1 VRARADLRAVAGGR
15 ATVLAVLR
23 GEAPIGLFPGA
34 VPAPGWAQV
43 WMVGSAGGPLGGDDV
58 ELRIEV
64 EDGAKLAVGSVAASI
79 ALSGA
84 SPSFT
89 RVHVV
94 VGSEASLVWAPEPLI
109 VTGRADHRVD
119 VHLTAA
125 PDSRLWWRDELVLG
139 RAGER
144 PGRCTLSYHADLG
157 GRPWVR
163 QQLAIGAPAW
173 DAAAVVGAAKVV
185 GSVLATEDRLDPGN
199 PAAVAAV
206 PPGPAGV
213 VLGRVAPGRTEGRVA
228 PDRIEGRVAE
238 LRPAAGGTITLALAG
253 DRVTLDELLPR
264 CPFPPALPRSPLPSG
279 HSPLPS
285 GQRSHHVA
293 C

>member
-1 VRARADLRAVAGGR
+1 VAGGGD
-15 ATVLAVLR
+15 TVLAVLR
-23 GEAPIGLFPGA
+23 GEAPIGLFPGT
-34 VPAPGWAQV
+34 VPAPGWAQI

-64 EDGAKLAVGSVAASI
+64 EDGAALAVGSVAASV

-84 SPSFT
+84 SPSLT
-89 RVHVV
+89 SVRIV

-119 VHLTAA
+119 VHVTAA
-125 PDSRLWWRDELVLG
+125 RDSRLWWRDEVVLG
-139 RAGER
+139 RTAER
-144 PGRCTLSYHADLG
+144 PARCTLSYHADLG

-163 QQLAIGAPAW
+163 QQLAVGAPGW
-173 DAAAVVGAAKVV
+173 DGPAVVGGAKVV
-185 GSVLATEDRLDPGN
+185 GSVLATDPRSEPDATSADR
-199 PAAVAAV
+199 PAVVAS
-206 PPGPAGV
+206 
-213 VLGRVAPGRTEGRVA
+213 GRA
-228 PDRIEGRVAE
+228 AE
-238 LRPAAGGTITLALAG
+238 LRPAAGGTLTLALAA

-264 CPFPPALPRSPLPSG
+264 CPFPAAHPRST
-279 HSPLPS
+279 LPS

>member
-1 VRARADLRAVAGGR
+1 LNEVRARADLLAVASGG
-15 ATVLAVLR
+15 ATGLAVLR

-34 VPAPGWAQV
+34 APAPGWAQV

-64 EDGAKLAVGSVAASI
+64 EDGAALAVGSVAASV
-79 ALSGA
+79 ALSGT

-94 VGSEASLVWAPEPLI
+94 IGSEASLVWAPEPLI

-144 PGRCTLSYHADLG
+144 PARCVLSYHADLG

-173 DAAAVVGAAKVV
+173 DAAAVVGGAKVV
-185 GSVLATEDRLDPGN
+185 GSVLATDPRSEPGGHAH
-199 PAAVAAV
+199 AA
-206 PPGPAGV
+206 GPAGPA
-213 VLGRVAPGRTEGRVA
+213 GRPALVAS
-228 PDRIEGRVAE
+228 GRVAE
-238 LRPAAGGTITLALAG
+238 LHPAAGGTLTLALAA
-253 DRVTLDELLPR
+253 DRVALHELLPR
-264 CPFPPALPRSPLPSG
+264 
-279 HSPLPS
+279 SPLPS

>member
-1 VRARADLRAVAGGR
+1 LNEVRARADLRAVAGGR

-34 VPAPGWAQV
+34 DPAPGWAQV

-64 EDGAKLAVGSVAASI
+64 EDGAALAVGSVAASV
-79 ALSGA
+79 ALSGT

-94 VGSEASLVWAPEPLI
+94 IGSEASLVWAPEPLI

-144 PGRCTLSYHADLG
+144 PARCVLSYHADLG

-173 DAAAVVGAAKVV
+173 DAAAVVGGAKVV
-185 GSVLATEDRLDPGN
+185 GSVLATDPRSEPGGHA
-199 PAAVAAV
+199 PAASPVGPVGRSAVVAS
-206 PPGPAGV
+206 
-213 VLGRVAPGRTEGRVA
+213 
-228 PDRIEGRVAE
+228 GRVAE
-238 LRPAAGGTITLALAG
+238 LHPAAGGTLTLALAA
-253 DRVTLDELLPR
+253 DCVTLDELLPR
-264 CPFPPALPRSPLPSG
+264 
-279 HSPLPS
+279 SPLPS

>member
-1 VRARADLRAVAGGR
+1 VAGGG

-23 GEAPIGLFPGA
+23 SEAPLGLFPGP

-64 EDGAKLAVGSVAASI
+64 EDGAALAVGSVAASV
-79 ALSGA
+79 ALSGT
-84 SPSFT
+84 SPSLT
-89 RVHVV
+89 SVHVV

-119 VHLTAA
+119 VDLTAA
-125 PDSRLWWRDELVLG
+125 RDSRLWWRDQLVLG

-173 DAAAVVGAAKVV
+173 DAAAVVGGAKVV
-185 GSVLATEDRLDPGN
+185 GSVLATDPRSEPGEDAPD
-199 PAAVAAV
+199 
-206 PPGPAGV
+206 AGRP
-213 VLGRVAPGRTEGRVA
+213 GRVAS
-228 PDRIEGRVAE
+228 GRVAE
-238 LRPAAGGTITLALAG
+238 LRPAAGGTITLALAA

-264 CPFPPALPRSPLPSG
+264 CP
-279 HSPLPS
+279 LPS

-293 C
+293 S

>member
-1 VRARADLRAVAGGR
+1 
-15 ATVLAVLR
+15 
-23 GEAPIGLFPGA
+23 
-34 VPAPGWAQV
+34 
-43 WMVGSAGGPLGGDDV
+43 MVGSAGGPLGGDDV

-64 EDGAKLAVGSVAASI
+64 EDGAKLAVGSVAASV

-84 SPSFT
+84 SPSLT
-89 RVHVV
+89 SVHVV

-125 PDSRLWWRDELVLG
+125 PDSWLWWRDELVLG

-173 DAAAVVGAAKVV
+173 DAAAVVGSAKVV
-185 GSVLATEDRLDPGN
+185 GSVLATGNRLDPGRPR
-199 PAAVAAV
+199 PAAMDPRHPPAV
-206 PPGPAGV
+206 DPGC
-213 VLGRVAPGRTEGRVA
+213 VAPGRT
-228 PDRIEGRVAE
+228 EGRVAE

-253 DRVTLDELLPR
+253 DRVALDELLPR
-264 CPFPPALPRSPLPSG
+264 CPLPASLSRSPLP
-279 HSPLPS
+279 P

-293 C
+293 S